1 MSLFY
6 DTSIS
11 LVVFLFAFFIV
22 LRKTNQC
29 KLFAQDRALII
40 SCFLFWMA
48 LAVWKIVYLD
58 LIFPPSDALT
68 HEYVSRNIATSL
80 QAGFFSEALPERLLS
95 NELYQFIYGI
105 YYAAT
110 NAPLVTVYMIN
121 GTIGFYGLLLV
132 IELGCRITSC
142 QRIPATLIALI
153 LLAPSP
159 PLWCTTH
166 LKEGLML
173 WSIAA
178 MLSWIIPKING
189 TKQCTFLATTGT
201 ILGGLLRPHITILV
215 LTGIGFHMV
224 VKSRRYFLAS
234 LVAVSGLACFMSLE
248 HLAPNLH
255 RASINTGISAS
266 LAERHSTL
274 TQLQT
279 NHRNFATGSPIPIIT
294 GLGMIALR
302 PFPHEVSSLVDLLAG
317 LEIWGLAFW
326 GSLNWLRTRSRFR
339 ELCNANLTTLLVCL
353 LSIAFLFTY
362 SWNLGLTIRQRV
374 MAFPILFLMYAWP
387 IFMDRNIHTK
397 NFSSAQRQT
406 RLLQLRTPSIMVH
419 NV

>member
-6 DTSIS
+6 DTCIS
-11 LVVFLFAFFIV
+11 LVIFLLALFIV
-22 LRKTNQC
+22 SRKTNQC
-29 KLFAQDRALII
+29 KLFAQHRALII
-40 SCFLFWMA
+40 SCFLTWMA
-48 LAVWKIVYLD
+48 LALLKVIYLD
-58 LIFPPSDALT
+58 FIFPPSDALT
-68 HEYVSRNIATSL
+68 NEFVARKIASGL
-80 QAGFFSEALPERLLS
+80 QAGFWTEALPGSFLS

-110 NAPLVTVYMIN
+110 NAPLVTVYMMN
-121 GTIGFYGLLLV
+121 GAIGFYGLLLV
-132 IELGCRITSC
+132 IEIGCSITSC
-142 QRIPATLIALI
+142 QRIPATLIAII

-178 MLSWIIPKING
+178 MLFWIIPKTNG
-189 TKQCTFLATTGT
+189 TKQFTFLATAGT
-201 ILGGLLRPHITILV
+201 ISGGLLRPHITILV

-234 LVAVSGLACFMSLE
+234 LVAVSGIACFMSLE
-248 HLAPNLH
+248 HLAPNMH
-255 RASINTGISAS
+255 RASVNTGISAT

-279 NHRNFATGSPIPIIT
+279 NHRNFATGSPTPIIT

-302 PFPHEVSSLVDLLAG
+302 PFPHEVSSFPDLLAG
-317 LEIWGLAFW
+317 LEIWGLALW
-326 GSLNWLRTRSRFR
+326 GILNWLRTRIRFR
-339 ELCNANLTTLLVCL
+339 ELFNANFTALLICL

-374 MAFPILFLMYAWP
+374 MAFPLLLLMYAWP
-387 IFMDRNIHTK
+387 ILMARNIHTK
-397 NFSSAQRQT
+397 NFSSTQRQN
-406 RLLQLRTPSIMVH
+406 RLAPLRTPSVMIH